1 MSKGQ
6 FSFDELDKTMS
17 KIDPL
22 GSVMTENAFSKID
35 EWIGT
40 GNYLLNAQVSGSIF
54 KGTPNS
60 RSVVFSGKTG
70 TGKTFLILN
79 SVREAQKLGY
89 YAIYGDSEAAVD
101 EDLMIKFGIDPA
113 RVRYQPLKTVLQ
125 TRHFIS
131 NLCQTL
137 KEKKKAGLEI
147 PKICMIIDSIGNL
160 ATEKELADALSGS
173 DKRDMT
179 KQQNLKSIFR
189 VITTDLAELKIPLWV
204 SNHVYDVIGG
214 YFPSTVQ
221 SGGCM
226 IPGTLIRCKS
236 GLKKIEEIEKNEKVL
251 TLDGYKTVTETW
263 TFDKKTIE
271 IELED
276 GIIYQVSETHRF
288 LIHPDWKREESWKT
302 AADLTAN
309 DEIYAIV

>member
-1 MSKGQ
+1 MAKQ
-6 FSFDELDKTMS
+6 FSFDELDKSMS

-22 GSVMTENAFSKID
+22 GSVMTENTFSKID

-40 GNYLLNAQVSGSIF
+40 GNYMLNAQIGGSIF

-79 SVREAQKLGY
+79 LVREAQKLGY
-89 YAIYGDSEAAVD
+89 FPIYGDSEAAVD
-101 EDLMIKFGIDPA
+101 EDLLVKFGIDPA

-125 TRHFIS
+125 TRHFIA
-131 NLCQTL
+131 NLCATL
-137 KEKKKAGLEI
+137 KEKKKAGFEV
-147 PKICMIIDSIGNL
+147 PKIAMIIDSIGNL
-160 ATEKELADALSGS
+160 ATDKEIADSLSGS

-226 IPGTLIRCKS
+226 IPGTLVQCEN
-236 GLKKIEEIEKNEKVL
+236 GLKKIEEIEINDKVL
-251 TLDGYKTVTETW
+251 TLDGYKNVTETW

-276 GIIYQVSETHRF
+276 GTIYQVSANHRF
-288 LIHPDWKREESWKT
+288 LVNPDWKKEESWKT
-302 AADLTAN
+302 AADLVSD